1 MKTTIQ
7 KNKTTIL
14 AYRSIN
20 ADGYPEDSGYV
31 VCTLVAGN
39 GLSSDL
45 QSHTG
50 ERLSEHLVHNKVF
63 KTFRDPRLAKLFF
76 NILDAGEVDTD
87 FWRRPNTLERQQFE
101 LEEASAFWSILDH
114 PSAEK
119 RNEEEEAAKYQQEDF
134 DSNPEEPVVSEYE
147 KVSYDHDDYWN

>member
-14 AYRSIN
+14 AYASIN
-20 ADGYPEDSGYV
+20 ANGDPEDSGYV
-31 VCTLVAGN
+31 VCTLTAGN
-39 GLSSDL
+39 GLSPDL

-50 ERLSEHLVHNKVF
+50 QRLSERLVHNKVF
-63 KTFRDPRLAKLFF
+63 KTFRDPRLAKLYF
-76 NILDAGEVDTD
+76 NILDAGEVNTD
-87 FWRRPNTLERQQFE
+87 FWRRPNLLERQQVE
-101 LEEASAFWSILDH
+101 VEEANAFWSVLD
-114 PSAEK
+114 EGV
-119 RNEEEEAAKYQQEDF
+119 EEEEATKYQQEDY